1 MVPRPMNQAGKT
13 FRDELARLDSKS
25 PRHAVEIVDLLL
37 SSARAEGAS
46 DVHLLPSPDGLAM
59 RWRLD
64 GVLHDLGTIPK
75 VVAPNVVTRLK
86 VMAELLTYKTDVPQ
100 EGRVRGTRDE
110 GEVRVST
117 FPTLYGEKAVVRL
130 FAASGRFLRLA
141 DLGLPE
147 EVHRSLSRLLGETSG
162 AIVIS
167 GPAGSGKTTTAYA
180 CLRELVES
188 NEGRRSLASLE
199 DPIEGAVPGVSQ
211 SQVNLAAGFDLTTGL
226 RSLMR
231 QDPEVILVGEV
242 RDRVTAEIAAQASLT
257 GHLVLT
263 TFHAG
268 SAAGAIGRLLD
279 MGIEPYLIRSGLLA
293 VASQR
298 LVRTLCDC
306 AAWSDESRGRLG
318 LAVERYRTPVG
329 CEVCRGVGYHGR
341 MVLAELIE
349 PEPMR
354 LGPAILERAD
364 IRRIESLALA
374 AGMAGRWDRARTA
387 VSGGRTDPAEIRRV
401 LGFSDEPIDSPRQR
415 S

>member
-1 MVPRPMNQAGKT
+1 
-13 FRDELARLDSKS
+13 
-25 PRHAVEIVDLLL
+25 
-37 SSARAEGAS
+37 
-46 DVHLLPSPDGLAM
+46 
-59 RWRLD
+59 
-64 GVLHDLGTIPK
+64 
-75 VVAPNVVTRLK
+75 VVTRLK

-141 DLGLPE
+141 DLGLPD
-147 EVHRSLSRLLGETSG
+147 EVRGSLSRLIAETSG

-188 NEGRRSLASLE
+188 NQGRRSLATLE

-211 SQVNLAAGFDLTTGL
+211 SQVNLAAGFDLATGL

-231 QDPEVILVGEV
+231 QDPEVILVGEI

-279 MGIEPYLIRSGLLA
+279 MGIEPFLVRSGLLA

-318 LAVERYRTPVG
+318 LPVERYRTPVG
-329 CEVCRGVGYHGR
+329 CDSCRGVGYHGR
-341 MVLAELIE
+341 MLLAELIE

-364 IRRIESLALA
+364 VRRIESLALA
-374 AGMAGRWDRARTA
+374 AGMAGRWDRARAA
-387 VSGGRTDPAEIRRV
+387 VSLGRTDPAEIRRV
-401 LGFSDEPIDSPRQR
+401 LGFSDDPIDSPGQR